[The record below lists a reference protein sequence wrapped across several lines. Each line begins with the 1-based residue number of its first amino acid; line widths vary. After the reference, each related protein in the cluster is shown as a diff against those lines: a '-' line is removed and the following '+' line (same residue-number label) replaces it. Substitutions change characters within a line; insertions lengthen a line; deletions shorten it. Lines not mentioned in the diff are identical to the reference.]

1 MEEKISRLQCAV
13 EELRSQKQGEREFET
28 FDSFRA
34 KALAASNN
42 TTRKTEIS

>member
-13 EELRSQKQGEREFET
+13 EELKSQNQGEREFET